1 MSIRNPSTSLLD
13 DPDVATRTLVEIAN
27 TAETVMDSRIER
39 INRAVSRGSLGAF
52 LSCRLS
58 GVFRTCRG
66 EKRRWD
72 GPNSTVAASLIAA

>member
-1 MSIRNPSTSLLD
+1 MLIRNPDPSFD
-13 DPDVATRTLVEIAN
+13 DPGVATRTLVEIAN

-39 INRAVSRGSLGAF
+39 INRVVSRGSLGAF

-58 GVFRTCRG
+58 GVFRRCRC

-72 GPNSTVAASLIAA
+72 GPNSTMAASLIAA